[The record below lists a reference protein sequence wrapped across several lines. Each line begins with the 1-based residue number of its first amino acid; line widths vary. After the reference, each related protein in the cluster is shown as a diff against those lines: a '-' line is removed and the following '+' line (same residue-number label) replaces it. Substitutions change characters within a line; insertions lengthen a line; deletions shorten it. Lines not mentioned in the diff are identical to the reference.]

1 MPSILNPYQTR
12 TLFLK
17 LSLFL
22 FLAGIVSN
30 SSAQHCVF
38 ETAAM
43 LYRGD
48 VDEPEKV
55 YRPTEQGSDIEYYV
69 SGDIDASQTKV
80 KSKKITAIHD
90 EYSGQFVLIGSND
103 TRCSVGSELLSRPE
117 GEEIIVLT
125 KSGELIKG
133 YGAIFPYSESLKIYK
148 DEHRSGSYYQSVS
161 STEDLVLL
169 INYIDDNPD
178 TKFLVGGKELSKY
191 SGKLYDFLKPAVIH
205 AQLNEVLSQEIMPVV
220 EQVQEENVAKVEV
233 LKEETKI
240 ITAEPEAVNVTAKE
254 EIVVPVDSSVE
265 NEIVE
270 GTEAVNQQSES
281 KKIDVITTNTA
292 SSQPEKTLDQTV
304 DTAYVSIAKTES
316 PQSLISDAPAPLIST
331 KTKVALT
338 DLEKDELMI
347 KAKEKVETLGGCF
360 EVLASTKVSNT
371 FKDENQKIAINLFIH
386 DSVEVAVSSLSRKA
400 YKHFKIT
407 AYLKKMRTYNYTD
420 VQISFHNVSKVSN
433 LRKNPDGTYTG
444 IITFSQVF
452 KGFIEGVPVYADRT
466 DKNVEIIIKAREV
479 FAGELQASIAWDVFL
494 GNIGVD
500 QTSPY

>member
-1 MPSILNPYQTR
+1 MILLLATVSSI
-12 TLFLK
+12 
-17 LSLFL
+17 S
-22 FLAGIVSN
+22 I
-30 SSAQHCVF
+30 AQQCVF

-43 LYRGD
+43 LYRSD
-48 VDEPEKV
+48 ADDPEKV
-55 YRPTEQGSDIEYYV
+55 YRPSEQGSDIQYYV
-69 SGDIDASQTKV
+69 SGDIDAAQTKI

-90 EYSGQFVLIGSND
+90 EYSGQFILIGSSD

-125 KSGELIKG
+125 KAGEIIKG

-178 TKFLVGGKELSKY
+178 TKFFVGGKELSKY
-191 SGKLYDFLKPAVIH
+191 SSKLYDFLKPAVIH
-205 AQLNEVLSQEIMPVV
+205 IQPKETPVQEIA
-220 EQVQEENVAKVEV
+220 QVTENVQQENLVHEV
-233 LKEETKI
+233 AVKEEAQPITLKPEEVIYTPAEEKI
-240 ITAEPEAVNVTAKE
+240 VPAESTIAENAKT
-254 EIVVPVDSSVE
+254 D
-265 NEIVE
+265 
-270 GTEAVNQQSES
+270 NQQSQI
-281 KKIDVITTNTA
+281 KDNDVIAVNTTT
-292 SSQPEKTLDQTV
+292 SEPEKTANQAAQT
-304 DTAYVSIAKTES
+304 TEESITQTELA
-316 PQSLISDAPAPLIST
+316 PPAIISETPAPLISSKN
-331 KTKVALT
+331 KTVLT
-338 DLEKDELMI
+338 DIEKDELMI

-360 EVLASTKVSNT
+360 EILASTKVSNT
-371 FKDENQKIAINLFIH
+371 FKDENQKIALNLFIH

>member
-1 MPSILNPYQTR
+1 
-12 TLFLK
+12 
-17 LSLFL
+17 
-22 FLAGIVSN
+22 
-30 SSAQHCVF
+30 
-38 ETAAM
+38 
-43 LYRGD
+43 
-48 VDEPEKV
+48 
-55 YRPTEQGSDIEYYV
+55 
-69 SGDIDASQTKV
+69 
-80 KSKKITAIHD
+80 
-90 EYSGQFVLIGSND
+90 
-103 TRCSVGSELLSRPE
+103 
-117 GEEIIVLT
+117 
-125 KSGELIKG
+125 LIKG

-161 STEDLVLL
+161 STDDLVLL
-169 INYIDDNPD
+169 INYIGDDAD

-191 SGKLYDFLKPAVIH
+191 SDKLYGYLKPAGTTI
-205 AQLNEVLSQEIMPVV
+205 A
-220 EQVQEENVAKVEV
+220 
-233 LKEETKI
+233 KEETAI
-240 ITAEPEAVNVTAKE
+240 EETAQQDITPVAQQISQEKTVQD
-254 EIVVPVDSSVE
+254 EIVVEEAPQTDIQQKEQTIPKFEEQSTHAINVNNDNIIIETSTPTNTE
-265 NEIVE
+265 PEITTTLI
-270 GTEAVNQQSES
+270 TEEKTTITNQQDTVTPEVEDKNIITTESES
-281 KKIDVITTNTA
+281 STA
-292 SSQPEKTLDQTV
+292 L
-304 DTAYVSIAKTES
+304 IAE
-316 PQSLISDAPAPLIST
+316 APAPVIAYKP
-331 KTKVALT
+331 KTVLS

-347 KAKEKVETLGGCF
+347 KAKEKVETLGSCF
-360 EVLASTKVSNT
+360 EVLASTKVANS
-371 FKDENQKIAINLFIH
+371 FKDENEKIAINLFIH